1 MRRTIPLIL
10 SLLMAWGC
18 EIGPDGQLEATGTL
32 TLSLTARTGSG
43 PAGDAA
49 LFEGSSL
56 GNVSLDDVAAIN
68 VTITAVD
75 VLPASGGPWLSLED
89 LVVASGATGV
99 RVNLM
104 ALSAAE
110 VVIATATLPADDYV
124 DARLFVENGTL
135 VLSREICL
143 GQAAPAEP
151 DRCLAQDVNHS
162 LFIPSGDQTGI
173 KTDAHFTI
181 AEGGA
186 AEVTLVFEP
195 EATVRNITWAPGL
208 GEIIVEPVIRVA
220 DGAEE

>member
-49 LFEGSSL
+49 LFEGSTL

-75 VLPASGGPWLSLED
+75 VLPASGGPWLSLD
-89 LVVASGATGV
+89 LAVAGGV
-99 RVNLM
+99 TVDLM

-110 VVIATATLPADDYV
+110 LVIATATLPADDYV
-124 DARLFVENGTL
+124 DARLFVEDGTL
-135 VLSREICL
+135 VLSQQVCL
-143 GQAAPAEP
+143 GQAAPAGP
-151 DRCLAQDVNHS
+151 GCLAADEDHL
-162 LFIPSGDQTGI
+162 LFIPSADQTGI

-181 AEGGA
+181 AAGDGTD
-186 AEVTLVFEP
+186 VPLVFEP
-195 EATVRNITWAPGL
+195 EATVRNIAWAPGL

-220 DGAEE
+220 DGTEE

>member
-1 MRRTIPLIL
+1 MRRAIPLIL
-10 SLLMAWGC
+10 SVLMAWGC

-56 GNVSLDDVAAIN
+56 GNISLDDVAAIN

-75 VLPASGGPWLSLED
+75 VLPASGEPWLSLD
-89 LVVASGATGV
+89 LAVAGGV
-99 RVNLM
+99 TVDLM

-124 DARLFVENGTL
+124 DARLFVEEGTL
-135 VLSREICL
+135 VLSQQVCL
-143 GQAAPAEP
+143 GQAAPAGP
-151 DRCLAQDVNHS
+151 GCLAEGVDHS
-162 LFIPSGDQTGI
+162 LFIPSADQTGI

-186 AEVTLVFEP
+186 DDVTLVFEA
-195 EATVRNITWAPGL
+195 EATVRNIAWAPGL

-220 DGAEE
+220 DGTEE

>member
-10 SLLMAWGC
+10 SVLMAWGC

-56 GNVSLDDVAAIN
+56 GNISLDDVAAIN

-75 VLPASGGPWLSLED
+75 VLPTSGGTWLSLD
-89 LVVASGATGV
+89 LAVAGGV
-99 RVNLM
+99 TVDLM

-135 VLSREICL
+135 VLSQQVCL
-143 GQAAPAEP
+143 GQAAPAGP
-151 DRCLAQDVNHS
+151 GCLAEGVDHS
-162 LFIPSGDQTGI
+162 LLIPSADQTGI

-186 AEVTLVFEP
+186 DDVTLVFEA
-195 EATVRNITWAPGL
+195 EATVRNIAWAPGL

-220 DGAEE
+220 DGTEE